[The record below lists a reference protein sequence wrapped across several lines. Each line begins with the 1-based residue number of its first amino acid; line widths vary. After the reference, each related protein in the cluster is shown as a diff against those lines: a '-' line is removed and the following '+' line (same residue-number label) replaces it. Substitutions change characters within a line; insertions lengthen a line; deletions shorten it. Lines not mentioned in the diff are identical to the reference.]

1 MRATRIV
8 FSIAATLPGPTR
20 CGPPSLPMRPSLPSL
35 LCAALLLCAA
45 AARADAVDEVQRL
58 LRAGQTQQALD
69 LAERTIAAQPRDAP
83 MRFLKGVILSDQ
95 QRRAEAEQVF
105 VALTDDF
112 PELPDP
118 YNNLAVLYAA
128 EGRLQAALDALQAAL
143 RNDPSH
149 RAARENLGD
158 VHLALAIE
166 AWSRAADG
174 ARGDIG
180 ALQRKLR
187 LAREIG
193 APPGPARPG

>member
-1 MRATRIV
+1 
-8 FSIAATLPGPTR
+8 
-20 CGPPSLPMRPSLPSL
+20 MRPSL
-35 LCAALLLCAA
+35 AALLPALLLLGVGGV
-45 AARADAVDEVQRL
+45 RADAVDDAQRL
-58 LRAGQTQQALD
+58 MRAGQAQQALD
-69 LAERTIAAQPRDAP
+69 LAERTIAAQPRDAR
-83 MRFLKGVILSDQ
+83 MRFLKGVILVEQ
-95 QRRAEAEQVF
+95 QRKAEAEQVF

-128 EGRLQAALDALQAAL
+128 DGRLQPALAALQTAL

-166 AWSRAADG
+166 AWSAAASG
-174 ARGDIG
+174 ARGDTA

-187 LAREIG
+187 LAREIA
-193 APPGPARPG
+193 APPDAGRPG

>member
-1 MRATRIV
+1 
-8 FSIAATLPGPTR
+8 
-20 CGPPSLPMRPSLPSL
+20 MRPSFQSL
-35 LCAALLLCAA
+35 LFTLLWLAGVG
-45 AARADAVDEVQRL
+45 AARADAADDVLRL
-58 LRAGQTQQALD
+58 VRAGETQQALD
-69 LAERTIAAQPRDAP
+69 LAERTIAAQPRDART
-83 MRFLKGVILSDQ
+83 RFLKGVILAEQ
-95 QRRAEAEQVF
+95 QRRTDAEQVF

-128 EGRLQAALDALQAAL
+128 DGRLQAALAALQAAL

-166 AWSRAADG
+166 AWSTAASG
-174 ARGDIG
+174 ARGDTA

-193 APPGPARPG
+193 PPPSPGRPH

>member
-1 MRATRIV
+1 
-8 FSIAATLPGPTR
+8 
-20 CGPPSLPMRPSLPSL
+20 MRPSLPPL
-35 LCAALLLCAA
+35 LFVLLLLGAGA
-45 AARADAVDEVQRL
+45 TRADAVDDALRL
-58 LRAGQTQQALD
+58 HRAGETRQALD
-69 LAERTIAAQPRDAP
+69 LAERTIAAQPRDAR
-83 MRFLKGVILSDQ
+83 MRFLKGVILVEQ

-105 VALTDDF
+105 AALTDDF

-128 EGRLQAALDALQAAL
+128 DGRLQAALAALQAAL

-166 AWSRAADG
+166 AWSSAASG
-174 ARGDIG
+174 ASGDST

-187 LAREIG
+187 LAREIA
-193 APPGPARPG
+193 APPGPGRPG

>member
-1 MRATRIV
+1 M
-8 FSIAATLPGPTR
+8 LP
-20 CGPPSLPMRPSLPSL
+20 
-35 LCAALLLCAA
+35 ALLLLGVGGV
-45 AARADAVDEVQRL
+45 RADAVEDAQRL
-58 LRAGQTQQALD
+58 MRAGQAQQALD
-69 LAERTIAAQPRDAP
+69 LAERTIAAQPRDAR
-83 MRFLKGVILSDQ
+83 MRFLKGVILVEQ
-95 QRRAEAEQVF
+95 QRKAEAEQVF

-128 EGRLQAALDALQAAL
+128 DGRLQPALAALQTAL

-166 AWSRAADG
+166 AWSAAASG
-174 ARGDIG
+174 ARGDTA

-187 LAREIG
+187 LAREIA
-193 APPGPARPG
+193 APPDAGRPG